1 MNSNITTIVYI
12 YLAMKRIMIFLAA
25 ILAAGCAN
33 KPKDVL
39 WLANGPVEPQGEP
52 YYEYRILDHWD
63 NLDDS
68 VERGYA
74 GKSIWEWTA
83 PEIPAE
89 RIHTYGRLNKSLGIN
104 GSVLDNVNANPKIL
118 DSEHIRRVAQIA
130 DILREYGIRTY
141 LAINFATPM
150 ALGELP
156 TADPLDPAVVQW
168 WKAKADEIYALIPDF
183 GGFLVKASSEGQP
196 GPQDFGRTHVDG
208 ANMLAD
214 AVGPHGGMVMWRA
227 FVYAATSPDR
237 ANQAVEEFQHLD
249 GQFRDNV
256 IIQIKNGPVDFQARE
271 PFSPLFGRMDK
282 TVTMPELQVTQEY
295 LGQSVHLVFLAPMW
309 EEFFDEVRSYARLDR
324 KAIAGVANT
333 GQEDTWCGHVF
344 SQANWYA
351 FGRLAWDPT
360 LTSEQIAD
368 EWIHLTFVK
377 PWWCSKKRWEKE
389 FVAPVKEMML
399 SSREACVN
407 YTMPLGFH
415 HIFNGSHYGPGPW
428 QGSVRPDWSP
438 LYYHKAGPD
447 GVGFDRTVATGS
459 GNTAQY
465 HEPFASMVDNLSTCP
480 DKYLLW
486 FHHLPWDYRMRS
498 GRTLW
503 DEICLHYQSGIDTVR
518 GYLDTWAAV
527 KKFVDEDTWNKVQE
541 RLVIQEA
548 DARWWRDACVQY
560 FQTFSGMPVPSD
572 VAAPEIPLDSLKRR
586 RGNPPILAPDPA
598 GDSSH

>member
-1 MNSNITTIVYI
+1 
-12 YLAMKRIMIFLAA
+12 MKRIMIFLAA

-74 GKSIWEWTA
+74 GKSIWEWTS
-83 PEIPAE
+83 PEIPVE

-104 GSVLDNVNANPKIL
+104 GSVLNNVNANPKIL
-118 DSEHIRRVAQIA
+118 DSDHLRRVAQIA

-141 LAINFATPM
+141 LSINFATPM

-156 TADPLDPAVVQW
+156 TADPLDPAVAQW
-168 WKAKADEIYALIPDF
+168 WKDKANEIYAIIPDF

-237 ANQAVEEFQHLD
+237 ANQAVEEFEHLD

-256 IIQIKNGPVDFQARE
+256 IIQIKNGPVDFQCRE
-271 PFSPLFGRMDK
+271 PFSPLFGRMEK

-295 LGQSVHLVFLAPMW
+295 LGQSFHLAFLAPMW
-309 EEFFDEVRSYARLDR
+309 EEFFGDVRNYARLDR

-368 EWIHLTFVK
+368 EWIHLTFLK

-389 FVAPVKEMML
+389 FVTPVKNMML
-399 SSREACVN
+399 ESREACVN

-415 HIFNGSHYGPGPW
+415 HIFNSSHYGPGPW
-428 QGSVRPDWSP
+428 QGSIRPDWSP

-503 DEICLHYQSGIDTVR
+503 DEICLHYQSGIDSVR
-518 GYLDTWAAV
+518 GFLDTWAAV

-586 RGNPPILAPDPA
+586 RGNPPTLHQEPA
-598 GDSSH
+598 GPSSF

>member
-1 MNSNITTIVYI
+1 MKKLYMLLFSFLITACAKPAGP
-12 YLAMKRIMIFLAA
+12 LW
-25 ILAAGCAN
+25 LAAG
-33 KPKDVL
+33 PMQ
-39 WLANGPVEPQGEP
+39 PEGEP
-52 YYEYRILDHWD
+52 YFEYRILDHWD
-63 NLDDS
+63 NLDDT

-74 GKSIWEWTA
+74 GPSIWEWTA

-89 RIHTYGRLNKSLGIN
+89 RIHTYGQLNQSLGIN
-104 GSVLDNVNANPKIL
+104 GSVLNNVNANPKIL
-118 DSEHIRRVAQIA
+118 DAEHLRRVAQIA

-141 LAINFATPM
+141 LAINFASPM
-150 ALGELP
+150 ALGEVF
-156 TADPLDPAVVQW
+156 TADPLSPAVVQW
-168 WKAKADEIYALIPDF
+168 WKDKADEIYSLIPDF

-214 AVGPHGGMVMWRA
+214 ALAPHGGIVMWRA

-237 ANQAVEEFQHLD
+237 ANQAVEEFEHLD

-282 TVTMPELQVTQEY
+282 TVTMAELQVTQEY
-295 LGQSVHLVFLAPMW
+295 LGQSFHLVFLAPMW
-309 EEFFDEVRSYARLDR
+309 EEFFGDVRNYARLDR

-333 GQEDTWCGHVF
+333 GQEDTWCGHIF

-360 LTSEQIAD
+360 LTSEKIAD
-368 EWIHLTFVK
+368 EWIHRTFLK
-377 PWWCSKKRWEKE
+377 PWWCSKKRFERE
-389 FVAPVKEMML
+389 FVTPVKNMML
-399 SSREACVN
+399 ESREACVN

-465 HEPFASMVDNLSTCP
+465 HEPFASMVDNLETCP
-480 DKYLLW
+480 EKYLLW
-486 FHHLPWDYRMRS
+486 FHHVPWDYRMKS

-503 DEICLHYQSGIDTVR
+503 DEICLHYQSGINSVR
-518 GYLDTWAAV
+518 GFMDTWDSV

-541 RLVIQEA
+541 RLIIQEA

-560 FQTFSGMPVPSD
+560 FQTFSGMSVPSD

-586 RGNPPILAPDPA
+586 RGNPPVLTHD
-598 GDSSH
+598 GDSSF

>member
-1 MNSNITTIVYI
+1 
-12 YLAMKRIMIFLAA
+12 MKRIMIFLAA

-74 GKSIWEWTA
+74 GKSIWEWTS
-83 PEIPAE
+83 PEIPVE

-104 GSVLDNVNANPKIL
+104 GSVLNNVNANPKIL
-118 DSEHIRRVAQIA
+118 DSDHLRRVAQIA

-141 LAINFATPM
+141 LSINFATPM

-156 TADPLDPAVVQW
+156 TADPLDPAVAQW
-168 WKAKADEIYALIPDF
+168 WKDKANEIYAIIPDF

-214 AVGPHGGMVMWRA
+214 ALGPHGGMVMWRA

-237 ANQAVEEFQHLD
+237 ANQAVEEFEHLD

-256 IIQIKNGPVDFQARE
+256 IIQIKNGPVDFQCRE
-271 PFSPLFGRMDK
+271 PFSPLFGRMEK

-295 LGQSVHLVFLAPMW
+295 LGQSFHLVFLAPMW
-309 EEFFDEVRSYARLDR
+309 EEFFGDVRNYARLDR

-333 GQEDTWCGHVF
+333 GQEDTWCGHIF

-368 EWIHLTFVK
+368 EWIHHTFLK

-389 FVAPVKEMML
+389 FVTPVKNMML
-399 SSREACVN
+399 ESREACVN

-415 HIFNGSHYGPGPW
+415 HIFNSSHYGPGPW
-428 QGSVRPDWSP
+428 QGSIRPDWSP

-503 DEICLHYQSGIDTVR
+503 DEICLHYQSGIDICR
-518 GYLDTWAAV
+518 GITGCAAGA
-527 KKFVDEDTWNKVQE
+527 
-541 RLVIQEA
+541 L
-548 DARWWRDACVQY
+548 
-560 FQTFSGMPVPSD
+560 SGTRYASTTRAV
-572 VAAPEIPLDSLKRR
+572 
-586 RGNPPILAPDPA
+586 
-598 GDSSH
+598 

>member
-1 MNSNITTIVYI
+1 MKAFK
-12 YLAMKRIMIFLAA
+12 YLLPALCAALFLS
-25 ILAAGCAN
+25 GCSQ
-33 KPKDVL
+33 KPADVL
-39 WLANGPVEPQGEP
+39 WLAAGPVEPQGQP

-74 GKSIWEWTA
+74 GKSIWEWTS
-83 PEIPAE
+83 PEIPVE

-104 GSVLDNVNANPKIL
+104 GSVLNNVNANPKIL

-141 LAINFATPM
+141 LSINFATPM
-150 ALGELP
+150 ALGEVP
-156 TADPLDPAVVQW
+156 TADPLDPAVAQW
-168 WKAKADEIYALIPDF
+168 WKDKVDEIYTLIPDF

-196 GPQDFGRTHVDG
+196 GPQDFGRSHVDG

-214 AVGPHGGMVMWRA
+214 ALAPHGGMVMWRA

-237 ANQAVEEFQHLD
+237 ANQAVEEFKPLD

-271 PFSPLFGRMDK
+271 PFSPLFGQLDN

-295 LGQSVHLVFLAPMW
+295 LGQSFHLVYLAPMW
-309 EEFFDEVRSYARLDR
+309 EEFFNEVRSYARLDN

-333 GQEDTWCGHVF
+333 GQEDTWCGHIF

-368 EWIHLTFVK
+368 EWIHHTFLR
-377 PWWCSKKRWEKE
+377 PWWCSKKRFERE
-389 FVAPVKEMML
+389 FVTPVKEMML
-399 SSREACVN
+399 ASREACVN

-428 QGSVRPDWSP
+428 QGSIRPDWSP

-459 GNTAQY
+459 GNIGQY
-465 HEPFASMVDNLSTCP
+465 HEPFASTMENLATTP

-486 FHHLPWDYRMRS
+486 FHHVPWDYRMKS

-503 DEICLHYQSGIDTVR
+503 DEICLHYQSGINSVQ
-518 GYLDTWAAV
+518 GFLDTWAAV
-527 KKFVDEDTWNKVQE
+527 KKFVPEDTWNKVQE

-586 RGNPPILAPDPA
+586 RGNPPVLAEPA
-598 GDSSH
+598 GASSF

>member
-1 MNSNITTIVYI
+1 M
-12 YLAMKRIMIFLAA
+12 AA

-168 WKAKADEIYALIPDF
+168 WKAKADEIYTLIPDF

-368 EWIHLTFVK
+368 EWIHLSFIK

-389 FVAPVKEMML
+389 FVTPVKEMML